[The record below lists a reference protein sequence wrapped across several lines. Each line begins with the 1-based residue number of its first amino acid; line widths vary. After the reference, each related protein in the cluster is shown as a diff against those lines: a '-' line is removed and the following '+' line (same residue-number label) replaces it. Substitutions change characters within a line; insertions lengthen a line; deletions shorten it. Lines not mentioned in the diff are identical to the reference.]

1 MYPAYLIRAGI
12 DWVRHHSEF
21 KDSNPYSRSI
31 EAVKVCQALWQEQK
45 TMSDFP
51 LVEPAAVAAY
61 WAEFF
66 HAEDPLPDESEWRD
80 GLLKRSAQYDAFD
93 EWQDWFKQS
102 YAQVY
107 EESIYWMG
115 VLTTAWAHTHQLEVV
130 YSDDTW
136 EFRAASPYLQSTEF
150 WRFESH
156 MDTVADILQEIWGE
170 ERLGF
175 EELGFVI
182 EQQRIPYLGKPECL
196 EFDTQRYSVSF
207 PARASKDK
215 EIIDLGEMFAD
226 IALPAGDSWYRTMDN
241 VIFAHDYLDATA
253 LISRARY
260 VIQSRRRF
268 MELTI
273 DADDDEARK
282 QAISEGW
289 LVVQEPQYI

>member
-12 DWVRHHSEF
+12 DWVRHHEDF
-21 KDSNPYSRSI
+21 KESNPYSRSV

-45 TMSDFP
+45 GLGDFS

-66 HAEDPLPDESEWRD
+66 HAEDPLPDEDEWRQ
-80 GLLKRSAQYDAFD
+80 GLLKRSAQYGMFD
-93 EWQDWFKQS
+93 EWQEWFKLS

-107 EESIYWMG
+107 EDSIYWMG
-115 VLTTAWAHTHQLEVV
+115 VLTTAWAHTHQLEVA
-130 YSDDTW
+130 YSEDTW
-136 EFRAASPYLQSTEF
+136 EFRAATPYLQTSEF

-156 MDTVADILQEIWGE
+156 MDTVADILHEIWIE
-170 ERLGF
+170 ERQGF
-175 EELGFVI
+175 EELGFTI
-182 EQQRIPYLGKPECL
+182 EEQRIPYLGKAECL
-196 EFDTQRYSVSF
+196 EFDTQRYTVSY
-207 PARASKDK
+207 PARANRDK
-215 EIIDLGEMFAD
+215 EILELGEVVAD
-226 IALPAGDSWYRTMDN
+226 IVLPSGDSWYRAMDN

-273 DADDDEARK
+273 DTDEEQARR
-282 QAISEGW
+282 QAVAEGW
-289 LVVQEPQYI
+289 LVAQEVAY

>member
-12 DWVRHHSEF
+12 DWVRHHGEF
-21 KDSNPYSRSI
+21 KDSNPYSRSL
-31 EAVKVCQALWQEQK
+31 EAVKVCQSLWQEQK
-45 TMSDFP
+45 GMGDYY
-51 LVEPAAVAAY
+51 LVEPAGVAAY

-66 HAEDPLPDESEWRD
+66 HAEDPLPDESEWRA
-80 GLLKRSAQYDAFD
+80 GLIKRSAQYDSFD
-93 EWQDWFKQS
+93 RWQEWFKQN

-130 YSDDTW
+130 YSEDTW
-136 EFRAASPYLQSTEF
+136 EFRPASPYLQSTEF

-156 MDTVADILQEIWGE
+156 MDTVADILQEIWQE
-170 ERLGF
+170 ERLSF
-175 EELGFVI
+175 EELGFVV

-196 EFDTQRYSVSF
+196 EFDTQRYTVGY
-207 PARASKDK
+207 PARANRDK
-215 EIIDLGEMFAD
+215 ETLDLGEVIAD
-226 IALPAGDSWYRTMDN
+226 IALPAGDNWYRSMDN

-273 DADDDEARK
+273 DADEQEARR
-282 QAISEGW
+282 QAVAEGW
-289 LVVQEPQYI
+289 LVAQEA